1 LQFHQDELNVITE
14 VKGKLVQ
21 YRQDWRVEADLLAYF
36 LPVYSKE
43 RFMPNTKILVVDDEP
58 SILNLVTSYLRAEGY
73 EYYTAAD
80 GPSGLKAAQAFKPDL
95 IVLDIMLPGMDGI
108 EVLSQLRRESNVY
121 VIMLTAKSEETDKV
135 IGLSVG
141 ADDYLTKPF
150 SPRELMARIKAAL
163 RRIHTGTDPSLRE
176 IITTTHLKID
186 RTSRQV
192 WDDDQ
197 VVELTSTEFDLLVT
211 LAEHRGMV
219 LSREQ
224 LLEKVWGGD
233 YFGEIRVVDVHLG
246 HVRQKLGD
254 HHNITTV
261 RGIGYRFEKETG

>member
-1 LQFHQDELNVITE
+1 MSN
-14 VKGKLVQ
+14 
-21 YRQDWRVEADLLAYF
+21 A
-36 LPVYSKE
+36 
-43 RFMPNTKILVVDDEP
+43 KILVVDDEE

-73 EYYTAAD
+73 EYYTAKD
-80 GPSGLKAAQAFKPDL
+80 GPSGLKAARAYEPDL

-108 EVLSQLRRESNVY
+108 EVLNQLRRESDVY
-121 VIMLTAKSEETDKV
+121 IIMLTAKVEETDKV

-163 RRIHTGTDPSLRE
+163 RRMRSGTNISQGEIFTTSHLRIDTG
-176 IITTTHLKID
+176 
-186 RTSRQV
+186 SRQV
-192 WDDDQ
+192 WVDDQ
-197 VVELTSTEFDLLVT
+197 IVELTSTEFDLLQT

-224 LLEKVWGGD
+224 LLEKVWGGE
-233 YFGEIRVVDVHLG
+233 YYGEMRVVDVHLG

-261 RGIGYRFEKETG
+261 RGVGYRFEKESV